1 MWWRHNK
8 CNMAD
13 GRHFENG
20 FVVISLPQI
29 IRLRRN
35 LACRCKVWFQERSH
49 GKKNCKLKMAD
60 GRQFEN
66 RLLAT
71 SVLTIARLTRN
82 FVCERRII
90 VGHRLHNQDNKF
102 RKFEMVDG
110 ANMKMILSL
119 CRPRIMGFRWYLVCL
134 CRFWFQEWSRV
145 TNLNNWMNE
154 IIKTNNDNITY
165 YRTWSSCLEA
175 VTSAADLLPDCSCLQ
190 NIIGFS
196 PSPSDHQYI
205 VISHERKKTGHSAFA
220 HIFANCWLIF
230 KK

>member
-1 MWWRHNK
+1 MTSQQ
-8 CNMAD
+8 MQY
-13 GRHFENG
+13 GRRPPFWEW
-20 FVVISLPQI
+20 FCRYISAANHPASTKFSMQMQGLVPRTVAWQ
-29 IRLRRN
+29 
-35 LACRCKVWFQERSH
+35 
-49 GKKNCKLKMAD
+49 KKCKLKMAD

-119 CRPRIMGFRWYLVCL
+119 CLPRIMGFRWYLVCL

-145 TNLNNWMNE
+145 TNLNNWM
-154 IIKTNNDNITY
+154 K
-165 YRTWSSCLEA
+165 
-175 VTSAADLLPDCSCLQ
+175 
-190 NIIGFS
+190 
-196 PSPSDHQYI
+196 
-205 VISHERKKTGHSAFA
+205 
-220 HIFANCWLIF
+220 
-230 KK
+230 